1 MRNHTKV
8 LILAAGKG
16 KRMKSTKPKVLH
28 ELAGKSMIMH
38 IIDKC
43 ISSGLKDIYIVL
55 GEQKHQILNAIK
67 NTKVK
72 VINQKKQLGT
82 ADAINSAKKHLGE
95 FNGRLLILY
104 GDMPLITEEIIKKI
118 IHNTNNSFSLVGFI
132 SENPK
137 GYGRIINKDA
147 QIESKRIGSN
157 NGTHEV
163 IYESFSDLIRISH
176 TAKNRDSFALGSI
189 VCAQWIISQN
199 GFFEMDDFLN
209 DFL

>member
-1 MRNHTKV
+1 MNNHTKV

-43 ISSGLKDIYIVL
+43 ISTGLKDNNIEL
-55 GEQKHQILNAIK
+55 GEHKQQIKNDNN

-82 ADAINSAKKHLGE
+82 ADAINSAKKHLGK

-104 GDMPLITEEIIKKI
+104 GDMPLIKKETIKKI
-118 IHNTNNSFSLVGFI
+118 INNTNNSFSLVGFL
-132 SENPK
+132 SENLK
-137 GYGRIINKDA
+137 VAENYKTR
-147 QIESKRIGSN
+147 
-157 NGTHEV
+157 
-163 IYESFSDLIRISH
+163 
-176 TAKNRDSFALGSI
+176 
-189 VCAQWIISQN
+189 
-199 GFFEMDDFLN
+199 
-209 DFL
+209 